1 MSLAHPQA
9 FLRLSGFLLQPF
21 WYHIPRRILPIPPTP
36 AVFDERVIDVG
47 ATGEEHI
54 DKRAPVLVE
63 AVSLKRHVLTKDQLR
78 SGLLRSLAVGLV
90 ILRAV
95 NPAEPDTLGVL
106 VVQDFDGVTIN
117 HTD

>member
-1 MSLAHPQA
+1 MISLGCGPVSHSPWTEFAQA
-9 FLRLSGFLLQPF
+9 G
-21 WYHIPRRILPIPPTP
+21 HPIPPTP
-36 AVFDERVIDVG
+36 AVYDQCVVDIC
-47 ATGEEHI
+47 AIQQKHI
-54 DKRAPVLVE
+54 SKSAPVLVE
-63 AVSLKRHVLTKDQLR
+63 AVSLERHVLTKDQLR

-106 VVQDFDGVTIN
+106 VVQDVDGVTIN